1 MIWLAALF
9 FFQQPQMADIQ
20 PGDKNPYTTPADVAQ
35 GKKLYGGRCAGCHG
49 PEGDGGKGANLA
61 VPVLPR
67 AAQNSSLYLVI
78 RYGIPETEMPSSLMT
93 PREIWQVAAFVQTLG
108 RLSAEAVAGDAAR
121 GSQLVHGKGGCVQC
135 HAIGLEGGRTGPALT
150 DIGVRRGPS
159 HLRAKLLDPA
169 RDIPDQFRLVELRTR
184 DGQAISGVRLN
195 EDSWSIQVR
204 GFDDKLHSFWKQDLT
219 QLKVERR
226 TVMPSYR
233 EKFDDRELNDIIA
246 YLAGLR
252 GGQ

>member
-9 FFQQPQMADIQ
+9 FLQLPQMSEVQ
-20 PGDKNPYTTPADVAQ
+20 VGDKNPYTTQADLAQ

-49 PEGDGGKGANLA
+49 PGGEGGKGANLA
-61 VPVLPR
+61 VPLLPR
-67 AAQNSSLYLVI
+67 AAENSALYLVI
-78 RYGIPETEMPSSLMT
+78 RYGIPETEMPGSNMT
-93 PREIWQVAAFVQTLG
+93 PREIWQLATFVRTLG
-108 RLSAEAVAGDAAR
+108 RLSAEAVHGDAAR
-121 GSQLVHGKGGCVQC
+121 GSQLVHGKGGCLQC
-135 HAIGLEGGRTGPALT
+135 HAIGLEGGRTGPTLT

-159 HLRAKLLDPA
+159 HLRAKLLDPV
-169 RDIPDQFRLVELRTR
+169 RDIPDQFRIVELKTR
-184 DGQAISGVRLN
+184 EGQAVSGVRLN

-233 EKFDDRELNDIIA
+233 EKFNDGELNDIIA

-252 GGQ
+252 GAQ